1 MKNELL
7 TAMLDGQKGVRKD
20 GNSYVLE
27 ESVHATF
34 FVGGSMEVMS
44 VQRVVRV
51 EIGKEIC
58 TLTTGKRER
67 YLFPSESLLGLKLE
81 EATDTP
87 KASGGAG
94 FR

>member
-1 MKNELL
+1 MKSDLL

-20 GNSYVLE
+20 GNSYVLD

-34 FVGGSMEVMS
+34 FVGGSVEVMS

-51 EIGKEIC
+51 EFGKDVV
-58 TLTTGKRER
+58 TLATARRER
-67 YLFPSESLLGLKLE
+67 FLFPIESLLGLKLE
-81 EATDTP
+81 EATETP
-87 KASGGAG
+87 KAAGGAG

>member
-1 MKNELL
+1 MKSELL

-20 GNSYVLE
+20 GNSYVLD

-34 FVGGSMEVMS
+34 FVGGSVEVMS
-44 VQRVVRV
+44 VSRVVRV
-51 EIGKEIC
+51 ELGKEIVALS
-58 TLTTGKRER
+58 TARRER
-67 YLFPSESLLGLKLE
+67 FLFPAESLLGLKLE
-81 EATDTP
+81 EASDTP